1 MRGVKKEMK
10 NTKSNQRTA
19 IYVLLALLVFA
30 GVLMFAKRAFAEG
43 EKITW
48 DGITN
53 DTVIVYTADGDS
65 YPISGTA
72 TDDVL
77 DITMY
82 YVNPQ
87 YGGQPIVTW
96 DFSGKPNKLFNF
108 TVDLDALNLSTDT
121 KIVYFNVH
129 YLDNFNYSQY
139 IPCTLG
145 FTRADSSIVM
155 ANNVEKFF
163 YDGTSF
169 SVSGN
174 INYNDG
180 AEVVVCSEDT
190 SKNKGDSFDTDATNN
205 INGTDDSFTVT
216 VPGNISFPDDGRQD
230 VALYA
235 VDKDNNVIVAKKTI
249 KLRKI
254 PELHI
259 DNSEEEI
266 DLSSSSSKDITFGVT
281 GYKTGVKVGYTTN
294 AYDLSTVSSDT
305 VIGSLNGTRGINDNQ
320 YNSTVTISLDELT
333 TTGTTVYIYL
343 YKGSDIFDVESITV
357 KRAALDID
365 SSSFKLVDSYGRDTN
380 VIYMKVDEN
389 SVSATFKMDNMNY
402 YSNSWSPLN
411 PYSVVIV
418 DITNNGYN
426 VIKQTNTSWTRES
439 VQNKYNYSK
448 TETINRSGSLPRV
461 YEAYLKC
468 NDVKIDK
475 SITFTVKDE
484 IPELNWQDNRIT
496 DTIPLPIYED
506 TIDAVVSGK
515 KDGDV
520 VAWTTQTIAEADLV
534 TWAEDEGTKK
544 YTVADDNSVSFN
556 VSELPLTDSD
566 CFFYII
572 RSDGTDTE
580 VISLGN
586 YPIRYKAITHN
597 FGLLYYSLPYDN
609 RIYNISNTNY
619 YFVGALQDSQA
630 HKIFGYY
637 EGGLASDELAWTDSE
652 IDDAGL
658 QEWDANEAINVIGK
672 NYSDN
677 RYQTEH
683 IQRYYTYEINVDEI
697 SLVGETPKTI
707 QIFLRR
713 NIGGGNYSFTKLGEV
728 ILQKA
733 HAPELTSVTS
743 KTNYY
748 FDNTENSIKDI
759 FISLIANDIDTG
771 VKEIEISYRKDNQTL
786 TEKLYYVD
794 DNNKYAPN
802 QSVKIDKTLTGIK
815 NTDDKY
821 INITVRNFSGRETVY
836 TGLFANKPD
845 LTVKPVRELENFG
858 QKDYYTSD
866 TRNESF
872 EIVAKK
878 NEMTSSDDD
887 ESEMAT
893 LIVEVNGT
901 EILNRDYTDKNLSEV
916 KETINISNSL
926 IKDAADG
933 KYNIH
938 IKATNKQKN
947 IAENNLVLEV
957 DDNKPKI
964 TGFVVNGKEM
974 SSEGDTGKYTYITSQ
989 KIEAE
994 IKASDTGSGG
1004 LKDIKY
1010 YWEET
1015 SGNKSQETTQAFED
1029 HPENASTKATKDSSF
1044 KGFLYASAEDTVG
1057 NKPEKY
1063 ATFGGVIIETGDKH
1077 NADNHIDIGVPDS
1090 GSKDRKGNP
1099 LYSGATTFSIKVYDN
1114 FSGIKS
1120 VEWRV
1125 SAPNDKSINGSGS
1138 LNINEGNLSD
1148 GTWSKNGAE
1157 KNIVTAVSKNI
1168 SVDGNSDDCVL
1179 YVRMVDNAGNASEKS
1194 ISFSIDKVKPTISVT
1209 YGNQTGDPDFKD
1221 YFADNRTATIV
1232 VKERNFN
1239 QDSANAIISNSTG
1252 NKGTLS
1258 GWTEKRD
1265 DANPDNSTYTATVT
1279 FDKDDRYNLTFQC
1292 SDRAGNAADAVTTQ
1306 EFVIDKT
1313 VPVVTVT
1320 FDNANGV
1327 NGYYANARTATIS
1340 VKDVN
1345 FDAGRVSITGV
1356 NGQSYTLSNWTRK
1369 DNTFSALMTFSTDGV
1384 FTFDVSAKDKAG
1396 NQSNSVHENKFTIDL
1411 EKPEIIIEGVADKS
1425 ANNGIV
1431 APKITF
1437 KDTNI
1442 DKNSLSVEL
1451 SGANNGRV
1459 DLTDKYLVSE
1469 DGLQYTFKNIES
1481 KKENDDLYTLRAS
1494 AKDLAGNV
1502 TIEEIKFSV
1511 NRFGSIYILGD
1522 NLKKIND
1529 KYVQSVKGIDITEI
1543 NVNKIKKDSVVITL
1557 TVNGVPNTLVEGTD
1571 YKIDAEESEGD
1582 WKQYKYRFEDSLFV
1596 KDGSY
1601 ILAVVSEDEAGNKN
1615 NNGNETKEAEVKFG
1629 VDATAP
1635 IVAPVNFE
1643 ANKYYDSNGMDLS
1656 VSVKDNMILD
1666 SVTVYIDGQPVSC
1679 TQDGEIYTFH
1689 IDESNRR
1696 QEVKVVAKDVAG
1708 NETIESYE
1716 GLLIAGNFIV
1726 RFLHNKLAIIIT
1738 SATGGSLVVGGGIFL
1753 SLRLFRKRI

>member
-1 MRGVKKEMK
+1 MK
-10 NTKSNQRTA
+10 NVKSKKRTV
-19 IYVLLALLVFA
+19 IYLVLLVIVFVGIFMLGNSA
-30 GVLMFAKRAFAEG
+30 YADGGTITWTGNSGQTIIVTVDTGNTFRLEGVADDEI
-43 EKITW
+43 EKIKLYYLSEINNPVTVDFSTQTDRSFYFDVDLTKVQPDT
-48 DGITN
+48 DGKAVYLKVIKTN
-53 DTVIVYTADGDS
+53 QDEYWVQVTFHMANS
-65 YPISGTA
+65 SISL
-72 TDDVL
+72 TDDKDEFYYDGS
-77 DITMY
+77 DITVTGNIEY
-82 YVNPQ
+82 NN
-87 YGGQPIVTW
+87 GGDVVVVSETTNL
-96 DFSGKPNKLFNF
+96 DKGDTL
-108 TVDLDALNLSTDT
+108 TVDAENNLSG
-121 KIVYFNVH
+121 
-129 YLDNFNYSQY
+129 S
-139 IPCTLG
+139 
-145 FTRADSSIVM
+145 
-155 ANNVEKFF
+155 NN
-163 YDGTSF
+163 SF
-169 SVSGN
+169 SVTVSGVTDF
-174 INYNDG
+174 NDG
-180 AEVVVCSEDT
+180 T
-190 SKNKGDSFDTDATNN
+190 K
-205 INGTDDSFTVT
+205 
-216 VPGNISFPDDGRQD
+216 
-230 VALYA
+230 ALAIYA
-235 VDKDNNVIVAKKTI
+235 VDKDNNKVVAA
-249 KLRKI
+249 KI
-254 PELHI
+254 INIREFPGLHI
-259 DNSEEEI
+259 YKSEEEI
-266 DLSSSSSKDITFGVT
+266 DLANDGNGKDITFGVD
-281 GYKTGVKVGYTTN
+281 GFKGWAKIGYTTIV
-294 AYDLSTVSSDT
+294 YDRSTVSDSTIINNLSGKKFIEQFNYDT
-305 VIGSLNGTRGINDNQ
+305 QEN
-320 YNSTVTISLDELT
+320 ISLDELT
-333 TTGTTVYIYL
+333 LAGTPVYVYL
-343 YKGSDIFDVESITV
+343 FRDSTIFDVKTITV
-357 KRAALDID
+357 KRKALDID
-365 SSSFKLVDSYGRDTN
+365 NASFKLVDSHDRETN
-380 VIYMKVDEN
+380 ILYLPVGSSSI
-389 SVSATFKMDNMNY
+389 SAKFRIDASSSY
-402 YSNSWSPLN
+402 YSKSGNSGPKN
-411 PYSVVIV
+411 PYRVVIV
-418 DITNNGYN
+418 DKISGNSIWGDNAWDREDDST
-426 VIKQTNTSWTRES
+426 QNT
-439 VQNKYNYSK
+439 YNYYK
-448 TETINRSGSLPRV
+448 TENISVLYALPRE
-461 YEAYLKC
+461 YKAYVQYRIYD
-468 NDVKIDK
+468 NDYNDNNDKYITIDK
-475 SITFTVKDE
+475 SIEFTIKDE

-496 DTIPLPIYED
+496 DTIPLPIYEN

-515 KDGDV
+515 KPGDV
-520 VAWTTQTIAEADLV
+520 VAWTTETIAESDLV
-534 TWAEDEGTKK
+534 AWAEDEGTKK

-556 VSELPLTDSD
+556 VNELPLTDSN

-586 YPIRYKAITHN
+586 YPIRYKTIIHT
-597 FGLLYYSLPYDN
+597 FGRLYYPLPYDN
-609 RIYNISNTNY
+609 KTYNISGTNY
-619 YFVGALQDSQA
+619 YFVGALQESQA
-630 HKIFGYY
+630 HQIMGYY
-637 EGGLASDELAWTDSE
+637 QGGLDADELAWTDSS

-658 QEWDANEAINVIGK
+658 QEWDANENINIIGK
-672 NYSDN
+672 NHSDG
-677 RYQTEH
+677 RYPTEH
-683 IQRYYTYEINVDEI
+683 IERSYTYEIDVDAITLE
-697 SLVGETPKTI
+697 GDTPKTI

-733 HAPELTSVTS
+733 HTPELTSVTS

-748 FDNTENSIKDI
+748 FDNTENYVKDI
-759 FISLIANDIDTG
+759 FISLTANDIDTG
-771 VKEIEISYRKDNQTL
+771 VKEISISYKKDNQTIP
-786 TEKLYYVD
+786 ERLYYVD

-802 QSVKIDKTLTGIK
+802 QSVKIDKVLTGIK
-815 NTDDKY
+815 NTEDKY
-821 INITVRNFSGRETVY
+821 ITITVKNFSGRETVY
-836 TGLFANKPD
+836 TGLFANKPE
-845 LTVKPVRELENFG
+845 LSVKPVRELENFG

-878 NEMTSSDDD
+878 NEMTSSDD
-887 ESEMAT
+887 ENSEMAT

-989 KIEAE
+989 KIETE

-1015 SGNKSQETTQAFED
+1015 SGNKSQETTQAFEN

-1057 NKPEKY
+1057 NKPENY

-1239 QDSANAIISNSTG
+1239 QDSANAIISNLTG

-1481 KKENDDLYTLRAS
+1481 KKENDDLYTLRAT

-1582 WKQYKYRFEDSLFV
+1582 WKQYKYKFEDSLFV

-1629 VDATAP
+1629 VDSTAP

-1696 QEVKVVAKDVAG
+1696 QEVKVVARDVAG
-1708 NETIESYE
+1708 NEAIESYE